1 MTSKRTVVQLLQRL
15 RAAGVT
21 HLPKVELPK
30 PGTAAK
36 PGVAKAPAAAPK
48 TSAAAAAVKKVAA
61 SSQVEEPRRGVTSV
75 MSASQI
81 QSVAGCAEKTEA
93 VRGVMS
99 RTFDSVEERSEAL
112 ATVAKA
118 VAVCQRCQEL
128 ASRRKQTVFGVGNP
142 AAEIMFIGEAP
153 GAEEDA
159 KGEPFVGPAGQL
171 LDKIIA
177 ASHLRRE
184 DLYICNILRCRPPG
198 NRNPLPQE
206 AANCREFLDA
216 QIHVVQ
222 PKYIICWG
230 TIAAQNL
237 LGVTEAVGKL
247 RGQMFDYHG
256 IQVMCTYH
264 PSYLLRN
271 PAAKKQVWDD
281 MKFFMKQ
288 RGVELQ

>member
-112 ATVAKA
+112 AAVAKA

-247 RGQMFDYHG
+247 RGQMFDHHG